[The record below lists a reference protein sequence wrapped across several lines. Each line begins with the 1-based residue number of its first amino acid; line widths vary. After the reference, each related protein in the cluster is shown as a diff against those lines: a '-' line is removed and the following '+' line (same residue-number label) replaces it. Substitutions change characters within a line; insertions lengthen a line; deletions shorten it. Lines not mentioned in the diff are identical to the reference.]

1 MNFTEL
7 QKMINENM
15 TDKKL
20 TKVLDYVQ
28 SLNIQGDD
36 KIKKA
41 IKKQFKDIKD
51 QDIDIVITL
60 LSQFKFS
67 ML

>member
-60 LSQFKFS
+60 LS
-67 ML
+67 